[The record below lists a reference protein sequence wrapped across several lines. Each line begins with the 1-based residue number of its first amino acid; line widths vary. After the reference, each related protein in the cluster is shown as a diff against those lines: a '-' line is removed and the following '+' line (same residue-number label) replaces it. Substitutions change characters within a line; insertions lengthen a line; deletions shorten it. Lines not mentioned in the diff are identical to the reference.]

1 MLQTFNLQKTK
12 KIVKIGT
19 LFIVIIIALLAIG
32 LFTSNRENQP
42 QKISRQDLILNL
54 PYITKEFSVVY
65 SSKRDQIY
73 VNTKAPYEQNRQ
85 KALEWIK
92 SQRVDPET
100 LKIFYTPRSAN
111 PNPVKENPWRLDVTY
126 AT

>member
-19 LFIVIIIALLAIG
+19 LFIAIILALLVIG
-32 LFTSNRENQP
+32 LFTLNRENQP

-65 SSKRDQIY
+65 SSKKDQIY

-85 KALEWIK
+85 KALNWIK
-92 SQRVDPET
+92 SQGADPQKLSIT
-100 LKIFYTPRSAN
+100 YTPRNKFRSN
-111 PNPVKENPWRLDVTY
+111 
-126 AT
+126 

>member
-1 MLQTFNLQKTK
+1 MLQTFNLQKTI

-19 LFIVIIIALLAIG
+19 LFIIIILALIVIG
-32 LFTSNRENQP
+32 LFTSNRQNQP
-42 QKISRQDLILNL
+42 KNISRQDLILNL

-65 SSKRDQIY
+65 SSKKDQIY

-85 KALEWIK
+85 KALDWIK
-92 SQRVDPET
+92 SQGADPET

-111 PNPVKENPWRLDVTY
+111 PNPVKENP
-126 AT
+126 